1 MIFDRLLR
9 RREENGQVGKE
20 VDPKEQ
26 ENIRPED
33 MQEFKLRMFGLM
45 LQVIYNQTTV
55 LKAVLHGDDYLIH
68 GDPVTSAIIDGDL
81 IINTLKHMGLYARF
95 TMKEFDDG
103 TRGLKWLR
111 KSIVNGL
118 REEFYDMEDIRDGK
132 IFMLDEKINSLQ
144 RKLDSATGTVT
155 NLLQNNSAMKKKYNS
170 AHTVFEKMKYSVKE
184 AFEHLRHLSHTRDPQ
199 EISEAAKAC
208 VTSLT
213 RAMSYTIPD
222 RYPVEEN
229 TNANKTSTTV
239 GHDDSC
245 AKCAEPSPEEAEK
258 AVEDYYNRQL
268 QGSQGTEGE
277 PEHSPEGKELQAGD
291 CGGQEAD

>member
-1 MIFDRLLR
+1 MLR

-20 VDPKEQ
+20 VDQKEQ
-26 ENIRPED
+26 EEVRPED

-103 TRGLKWLR
+103 TCGLKWLR

-132 IFMLDEKINSLQ
+132 IFMLDEKITSLQ
-144 RKLDSATGTVT
+144 KKLDAATGDLA
-155 NLLQNNSAMKKKYNS
+155 NLRQNTSDMKRKYNK
-170 AHTVFEKMKYSVKE
+170 AHTAFEKMKYSVKD
-184 AFEHLRHLSHTRDPQ
+184 AFEHLKHMSHTRDPQ
-199 EISEAAKAC
+199 ELSESAKAC
-208 VTSLT
+208 VENIT

-222 RYPVEEN
+222 KYPVEEN
-229 TNANKTSTTV
+229 NNANKTSTTV

-245 AKCAEPSPEEAEK
+245 AKRAEPSPEEAEK

-268 QGSQGTEGE
+268 QGSKGTEGE

-291 CGGQEAD
+291 RRGQEAD

>member
-20 VDPKEQ
+20 VDQKEQ
-26 ENIRPED
+26 EVIPED

-132 IFMLDEKINSLQ
+132 IFMLDEKIASLQ
-144 RKLDSATGTVT
+144 NKLDSATRTVT
-155 NLLQNNSAMKKKYNS
+155 SLLQNNSAMKTKYNR

-184 AFEHLRHLSHTRDPQ
+184 ALEHLKHLSHTRDPQ
-199 EISEAAKAC
+199 EISESANAC

-213 RAMSYTIPD
+213 RAISYTIPD

-239 GHDDSC
+239 GHDDGG
-245 AKCAEPSPEEAEK
+245 AKRAEPSPEEAEK
-258 AVEDYYNRQL
+258 AVEDYYNSQL
-268 QGSQGTEGE
+268 PGSQGTEGQ
-277 PEHSPEGKELQAGD
+277 PEHIIEGQELQAGD
-291 CGGQEAD
+291 CGGEEAY